1 MEGNALAHAGLQL
14 TVDSMLCLLQLRSNG
29 DNVVVGDKVILTPVN
44 AGQQVTVTGL
54 IEADMCRAV
63 NEHSRSFTVPDE
75 GPTTFSLLKASTST
89 SRVLLRALRNSTKV
103 RGQLSP

>member
-1 MEGNALAHAGLQL
+1 MEGNALPHAGLQL
-14 TVDSMLCLLQLRSNG
+14 TVDWMFCLLQLRSNG

-44 AGQQVTVTGL
+44 AGQQVTGL
-54 IEADMCRAV
+54 IEAHMFGVV

-75 GPTTFSLLKASTST
+75 GPMAFSLLKASTSA
-89 SRVLLRALRNSTKV
+89 SRGLFRALKNSTKV

>member
-1 MEGNALAHAGLQL
+1 MEGNALPHAGLQL

-44 AGQQVTVTGL
+44 AGQQVTGL

-75 GPTTFSLLKASTST
+75 GPMASSLLKASTST
-89 SRVLLRALRNSTKV
+89 SRGLLRALRNSMKI
-103 RGQLSP
+103 RWQLSP

>member
-1 MEGNALAHAGLQL
+1 MEGNALPHAGLQL
-14 TVDSMLCLLQLRSNG
+14 TVDWMLCLLQLRSNG

-63 NEHSRSFTVPDE
+63 NEHSRSFTVPDD
-75 GPTTFSLLKASTST
+75 LLLVKSIY
-89 SRVLLRALRNSTKV
+89 
-103 RGQLSP
+103 

>member
-1 MEGNALAHAGLQL
+1 MEGNALPHAGLQL
-14 TVDSMLCLLQLRSNG
+14 TVDSMFCLLQLRSNG

-44 AGQQVTVTGL
+44 AGQQVTGL

-75 GPTTFSLLKASTST
+75 GPMTFSFLKASTST
-89 SRVLLRALRNSTKV
+89 SRVLLLALRNSTNV